1 MFVVYPLGIIIKGLQ
16 LKQEGSASEE
26 ERTRMK
32 KLLLIAITYLV
43 YSLIE
48 RIFTQYDSKFFLLL
62 FVIGGA
68 FFAKEKGYFDQ
79 GLQKAT

>member
-1 MFVVYPLGIIIKGLQ
+1 
-16 LKQEGSASEE
+16 
-26 ERTRMK
+26 MK